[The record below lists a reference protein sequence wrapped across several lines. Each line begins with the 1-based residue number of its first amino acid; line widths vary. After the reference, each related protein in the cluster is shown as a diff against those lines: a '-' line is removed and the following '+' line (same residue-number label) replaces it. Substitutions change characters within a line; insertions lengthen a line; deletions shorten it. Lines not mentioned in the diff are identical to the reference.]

1 MILQGHVEQI
11 AAMSVTRNNHYVPQ
25 WYQEGFFEP
34 GRSSLAYVDMT
45 PDQRVLPDGRVIV
58 QNSAWDDTST
68 SRAFRQKDLYSTFF
82 GTSVNDEI
90 ERRLFGDIDGRGS
103 KAVRAFIG
111 TDVSEW
117 HEHFQTFFEFLDIQK
132 IRTPKGLDWL
142 KAQYP
147 ALSQNEL
154 MFEMQGIRMLHCT
167 IWAGGVREIVSAE
180 ELPVKFITSDHPV
193 TIYNHAVPPTDGA
206 CAYPGDPG
214 IALRGVADAV
224 SDGSRSLLDPHE
236 SGIREE
242 PKRRPA
248 RKADLRAQLSAVDD
262 ADRRIH
268 THAKAHRAGSHA
280 DQFHHEE
287 AGAAVYRCRPQ
298 GVAVPGKV
306 P

>member
-1 MILQGHVEQI
+1 
-11 AAMSVTRNNHYVPQ
+11 MSVTRNNHYVPQ

-82 GTSVNDEI
+82 GTSVDDEI

-167 IWAGGVREIVSAE
+167 IWARRGARDSLCRRLRREVHHQRPSRDD
-180 ELPVKFITSDHPV
+180 LQ
-193 TIYNHAVPPTDGA
+193 
-206 CAYPGDPG
+206 
-214 IALRGVADAV
+214 
-224 SDGSRSLLDPHE
+224 SRSP
-236 SGIREE
+236 SYGRG
-242 PKRRPA
+242 
-248 RKADLRAQLSAVDD
+248 LR
-262 ADRRIH
+262 
-268 THAKAHRAGSHA
+268 
-280 DQFHHEE
+280 
-287 AGAAVYRCRPQ
+287 
-298 GVAVPGKV
+298 VPG
-306 P
+306 

>member
-1 MILQGHVEQI
+1 
-11 AAMSVTRNNHYVPQ
+11 MSVTRNNHYVPQ

-45 PDQRVLPDGRVIV
+45 PDRRVLPDGRVVV

-103 KAVRAFIG
+103 KAVRAFVG
-111 TDVSEW
+111 TDEREW
-117 HEHFQTFFEFLDIQK
+117 HQHFQTFFEFLDIQK
-132 IRTPKGLDWL
+132 IRTPKGLAWL

-167 IWAGGVREIVSAE
+167 IWVGGVREIVSAE
-180 ELPVKFITSDHPV
+180 DSDVKFITSDHPV

-206 CAYPGDPG
+206 CAYPLDPG
-214 IALRGVADAV
+214 IALRGSQTIYPMDRDHCLILTNLEYAKDPSIGPLEKRTFARNYRQSLTRIDAFIRTRKLNAQQVAQINLIV
-224 SDGSRSLLDPHE
+224 K
-236 SGIREE
+236 
-242 PKRRPA
+242 KRA
-248 RKADLRAQLSAVDD
+248 RRF
-262 ADRRIH
+262 IG
-268 THAKAHRAGSHA
+268 AG
-280 DQFHHEE
+280 
-287 AGAAVYRCRPQ
+287 R
-298 GVAVPGKV
+298 K
-306 P
+306 